1 MAKLMLSSHFDPF
14 GHNTGHRNLTTT
26 APLKPLIL
34 LADGQLLFFKEQDRP
49 YIRRLRQLFAP
60 NQSMSAA
67 YIGASNGDEVEY
79 YDMFEMAMQSI
90 GITNCMQVT
99 SDLTAQQLNFVTSAQ
114 IILLSGGDIWR
125 GWQTLS
131 KIAPLIKAARN
142 NGAVLIGTSAGAIQL
157 GQLGWHDKPHLT
169 NTDLFSTFGFI
180 PAIFG
185 AHDEQQNWRSLR
197 QIVTQTNGT
206 LPSLGIQTGAGLIV
220 TPDNNVQAIRKPAI
234 SFSIKDQQL
243 VEQPLWQLQLD
254 V

>member
-1 MAKLMLSSHFDPF
+1 MS
-14 GHNTGHRNLTTT
+14 TTD
-26 APLKPLIL
+26 PLKPLIL
-34 LADGQLLFFKEQDRP
+34 LADSQLLFFKEQERP

-60 NQSMSAA
+60 NQPMSAA

-90 GITNCMQVT
+90 GITNCLQIT
-99 SDLTAQQLNFVTSAQ
+99 TELTAQQLNFVASAQ

-131 KIAPLIKAARN
+131 KIAPLIKAARD

-169 NTDLFSTFGFI
+169 NTDLCSTFGFI

-197 QIVTQTNGT
+197 QMVTQTGGT
-206 LPSLGIQTGAGLIV
+206 LPGLGIQAGAGLIV

-234 SFSIKDQQL
+234 SFSIKDEQL
-243 VEQPLWQLQLD
+243 GPQPLWQIPLD